1 MKIDIFARIKFPL
14 IILSVLFLPL
24 LFGELIPLELKS
36 LSLSISLLIKSI
48 LIFILPFIIFSFLFS
63 SLISLGSGAIAFIT
77 LLFAMVFASNL
88 TAIMTGYFIGFN
100 LIPFLNIELD
110 LAAQVNKLEPLWQ
123 IELPKI
129 ISNEPAMLVG
139 MAMGAIFALHQ
150 NKYAVK
156 IARRLNQICMFILRK
171 LFIPILPIFILGFV
185 FKLEHEKLL
194 GIILSKYLNIFLIVV
209 CSQIIYTSFLYL
221 IASKFSL
228 KRMSQYLSNILPATI
243 TGMSTISSAA
253 TMPVTIMCT
262 EKNLN
267 NVTMARTIIPA
278 TANIHTLGSAFGITI
293 LALGTM
299 SAFGMPLPTLE
310 VFFIFAF
317 YYAIAKFAVA
327 GIPGGVV
334 IVVSPLLESYL
345 GFSSEMIGLITA
357 LYILFDPFGTA
368 TNVSCNGAFA
378 IIFNRVYRIFDKTQK
393 TEDEMPSAVERI
405 L

>member
-1 MKIDIFARIKFPL
+1 
-14 IILSVLFLPL
+14 
-24 LFGELIPLELKS
+24 
-36 LSLSISLLIKSI
+36 
-48 LIFILPFIIFSFLFS
+48 
-63 SLISLGSGAIAFIT
+63 
-77 LLFAMVFASNL
+77 MVFASNL

-100 LIPFLNIELD
+100 IVPFLNIELD
-110 LAAQVNKLEPLWQ
+110 LTSQMSKLEPLWE
-123 IELPKI
+123 INIPKI
-129 ISNEPAMLVG
+129 ISNEPAMLFG
-139 MAMGAIFALHQ
+139 MAMGAIFAIHP
-150 NKYAVK
+150 NKSAEK
-156 IARRLNQICMFILRK
+156 IARRLNGICMFILRK

-209 CSQIIYTSFLYL
+209 CSQILYTSALYL
-221 IASKFSL
+221 IASNFSL
-228 KRMSQYLSNILPATI
+228 KRMSQYISNILPATI
-243 TGMSTISSAA
+243 TGISTISSAA

-278 TANIHTLGSAFGITI
+278 TANIHTLGSAFGVTI

-299 SAFGMPLPTLE
+299 SAFGMPLPSLE

-327 GIPGGVV
+327 GIPGGVI

-368 TNVSCNGAFA
+368 TNVTCNGAFA
-378 IIFNRVYRIFDKTQK
+378 IIFNKVYRRFDKTQK
-393 TEDEMPSAVERI
+393 AEDEIPSAVERV